1 MHFSSPHRSS
11 NRIRVPDSQRCAD
24 PRWHRSVVKT
34 PSAVDPVRRGAV
46 EGSGG
51 GGEPAEPGDPGALI
65 GRERLEEGGR
75 PRPGG
80 RTGDAAYAE
89 RAEMGTGE
97 GERGKERKMLLTTST
112 SAAGTATATTA
123 SGFLTGSPGRGRI
136 DYGMCLCQRGNL
148 YRTGWCFCTFCQS
161 SNPSSVCQS
170 VHIFDSKL
178 MAHFGTEVSGLTIQ
192 AG

>member
-1 MHFSSPHRSS
+1 MCRPEVAPLSGENP
-11 NRIRVPDSQRCAD
+11 VGGGPGP
-24 PRWHRSVVKT
+24 PRR
-34 PSAVDPVRRGAV
+34 RRGIRWRRRA
-46 EGSGG
+46 GG
-51 GGEPAEPGDPGALI
+51 T
-65 GRERLEEGGR
+65 RRSRR
-75 PRPGG
+75 PDWPRTTGGG
-80 RTGDAAYAE
+80 RTAAAGRADGRRSICGASRDGE
-89 RAEMGTGE
+89 RARERGR
-97 GERGKERKMLLTTST
+97 ERGKERKMLLTTST